1 MKKINEETRI
11 AHTLGIHQLGADSS
25 QPLPHRE
32 MIDRELKKRIWAFL
46 CIQDWLL
53 IPFGNSYA
61 ISPRHSDTPLPLNS
75 DEFSG
80 LPARADEGDLNSA
93 THVGYNLIMYKG
105 TWNLVLGWAL
115 SSNLSCRSCRN
126 MSRFSW
132 QNNKLECIR
141 KGKRRLTARSILPC
155 LILRRGSESR
165 TEKCATISSTQHSSE
180 HELPT
185 VHILGRGEHLQF
197 RYLIRQVPTKCEPT
211 MLTTYSDPDDPPKT
225 FSEKLE
231 RQVVHIYEGWIH
243 NMIII
248 QDYLL
253 TEADHLHRICTDY
266 IGRVLCLFQRWVE
279 RYVDNSCPH
288 GTVREALEHTRQRNS
303 TNSDSIKTRT
313 TKITSSLVTDSSD
326 VERWRGK

>member
-105 TWNLVLGWAL
+105 T
-115 SSNLSCRSCRN
+115 
-126 MSRFSW
+126 
-132 QNNKLECIR
+132 
-141 KGKRRLTARSILPC
+141 
-155 LILRRGSESR
+155 
-165 TEKCATISSTQHSSE
+165 
-180 HELPT
+180 
-185 VHILGRGEHLQF
+185 
-197 RYLIRQVPTKCEPT
+197 
-211 MLTTYSDPDDPPKT
+211 
-225 FSEKLE
+225 
-231 RQVVHIYEGWIH
+231 
-243 NMIII
+243 
-248 QDYLL
+248 
-253 TEADHLHRICTDY
+253 
-266 IGRVLCLFQRWVE
+266 
-279 RYVDNSCPH
+279 
-288 GTVREALEHTRQRNS
+288 
-303 TNSDSIKTRT
+303 
-313 TKITSSLVTDSSD
+313 
-326 VERWRGK
+326 